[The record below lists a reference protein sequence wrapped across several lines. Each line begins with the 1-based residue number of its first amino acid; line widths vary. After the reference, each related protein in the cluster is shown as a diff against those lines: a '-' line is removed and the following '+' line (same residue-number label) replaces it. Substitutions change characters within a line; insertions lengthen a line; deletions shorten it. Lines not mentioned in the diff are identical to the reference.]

1 MMGGWGG
8 FGWSEMLLI
17 ALLMAIF
24 WGGLAALVVLAISS
38 SSRSR
43 SGQSGGASTHRALE
57 ILKERYVRGEIIK
70 EEYDQIRRDIA
81 D

>member
-1 MMGGWGG
+1 MMWGWT
-8 FGWSEMLLI
+8 EMLLI

-43 SGQSGGASTHRALE
+43 SGQSGGAQASTGRALE
-57 ILKERYVRGEIIK
+57 ILKERYVRGEIAK
-70 EEYDQIRRDIA
+70 EEYDQMRRDIE